1 MAHDKLTMLKVVE
14 IRTDL
19 GTQTRCS
26 IDEATVAEYADA
38 VKAGANL
45 PPVEVFHDGNDYI
58 LADGFHRVMAYQR
71 IARETISAKVFKGT
85 AKDALIHSL
94 GSNKGH
100 GLKRTNEDKRR
111 AALWTIRECPDWSD
125 RKIAEH
131 TGLSNTF
138 ISNVRSE
145 SSRQVSTVDT
155 STKPQLS
162 TVDSC
167 VKRTGKD
174 GKSRKLP
181 AKPKKPAKPDQPQV
195 SSASASIGTDPTGEP
210 SVSRAKNS
218 GDGYS
223 NGGSKLRTNEDQVLY
238 LIDCLAKQMNEVRAF
253 VTPEGVAMLAREMLE
268 CGGAFESLAKKLK
281 KETRQ

>member
-1 MAHDKLTMLKVVE
+1 MTHDKLTMLKVAE

-131 TGLSNTF
+131 TGLSHPF
-138 ISNVRSE
+138 IAAVRSE
-145 SSRQVSTVDT
+145 NSTGNVSS

-195 SSASASIGTDPTGEP
+195 SSASASIGADPTGEP

-218 GDGYS
+218 GDGPAFKNMDEEVLYHMDLCRADIQTVVDS
-223 NGGSKLRTNEDQVLY
+223 AKDGFLTRDELLETAKQLESTARKLRKCAER
-238 LIDCLAKQMNEVRAF
+238 I
-253 VTPEGVAMLAREMLE
+253 
-268 CGGAFESLAKKLK
+268 S
-281 KETRQ
+281 